1 MIIRN
6 AAVRHGR
13 RQLASPVTRSV
24 LLLRHLTTTSA
35 PTATTPTTPAWPEV
49 QTAQAA
55 APKLSSAPKKKQR
68 RDNASISLSTNTG
81 HEHHGAQWTQAH
93 EVGGR
98 QLTPKKQYAE
108 FERVQQ
114 VTRSVGSRLERRYVP
129 SELIANPPTPEDVSL
144 ELLMAS
150 QTHMGHNTS
159 LWNPANARYIYG
171 ARQGIHIISLEAT
184 AAHLRRAARVVED
197 VSYRGGLLLFVGNR
211 PGQME
216 IVTRAAEL
224 ARACHLYT
232 KWIPGSITNRDVL
245 LKNRAVKV
253 VDGSDGELEGFD
265 AYKSS
270 ARPLVPDLV
279 VCLNPMENY
288 TLLYECGL
296 ANVPTIGIIDTNA
309 NPTWV
314 SYTIPANDDSLRSAA
329 VIGGVLGRAG
339 QRGQERRLADAK
351 KGKVTWQTP
360 PALATQMRKDIKVAV
375 KQRKEVMGRMQANL
389 VGFTED
395 ELEILRT
402 EYGGSAKSVSE
413 AEMVN
418 MMAEMSVQ
426 KDSGMETPPADAT
439 SKATEIA
446 ASLDAAEGHASTLEA
461 EIEEIRK

>member
-6 AAVRHGR
+6 TAVRHGR
-13 RQLASPVTRSV
+13 RQLAAPVARSV
-24 LLLRHLTTTSA
+24 LLRHLTTSST
-35 PTATTPTTPAWPEV
+35 PTATPTTTQAWPEAKTE
-49 QTAQAA
+49 QPTP
-55 APKLSSAPKKKQR
+55 PKIFSSKKKQR
-68 RDNASISLSTNTG
+68 RDNAFISLSTNTG
-81 HEHHGAQWTQAH
+81 QEHYGANWTKTH

-98 QLTPKKQYAE
+98 EMSPKQQFAE
-108 FERVQQ
+108 FQRVQKT
-114 VTRSVGSRLERRYVP
+114 TRSVGTRVERRYVP
-129 SELIANPPTPEDVSL
+129 SELIANPPAPEDVSL

-184 AAHLRRAARVVED
+184 AAHLRRAARVVEG
-197 VSYRGGLLLFVGNR
+197 VSYRGGLVLFVGNR

-224 ARACHLYT
+224 AGACHLYT
-232 KWIPGSITNRDVL
+232 KWIPGSITNRDVI
-245 LKNRAVKV
+245 LKNKGMKV
-253 VDGSDGELEGFD
+253 VDGKDQELENFD
-265 AYKSS
+265 AFKNT

-329 VIGGVLGRAG
+329 IIGGVLGRAG
-339 QRGQERRLADAK
+339 QRGQERRLAQAAA
-351 KGKVTWQTP
+351 GEVTWQTP
-360 PALATQMRKDIKVAV
+360 PALENQIRKDILAAV
-375 KQRKEVMGRMQANL
+375 SQRKEVMGRMQANL
-389 VGFTED
+389 LGFNEE
-395 ELEILRT
+395 ELEILQT
-402 EYGGSAKSVSE
+402 EQDGEARSISD

-418 MMAEMSVQ
+418 MLAQAAAEEAS
-426 KDSGMETPPADAT
+426 ENDAPVVDLAA
-439 SKATEIA
+439 KASEIS
-446 ASLDAAEGHASTLEA
+446 ASLDAAKGDATALES
-461 EIEEIRK
+461 EIAEIRK